1 LATAK
6 AKLLDVITSK
16 PAARKEVALLQDQYG
31 PGDNVATDQFV
42 VKTGVR
48 LQTGIARE
56 AAHNCFHGGAIFQ
69 DIASNLVRVQ
79 PQVSLGAG
87 ETVIGKSS
95 FEDWIRNLAGVLAK
109 NYHSNNGIFLF
120 LTIFVLTVVRRGNLK
135 LALVLVLNIRMGK
148 LREQFRQLT
157 IGQGK

>member
-1 LATAK
+1 
-6 AKLLDVITSK
+6 
-16 PAARKEVALLQDQYG
+16 
-31 PGDNVATDQFV
+31 
-42 VKTGVR
+42 
-48 LQTGIARE
+48 
-56 AAHNCFHGGAIFQ
+56 
-69 DIASNLVRVQ
+69 
-79 PQVSLGAG
+79 LGAE

-95 FEDWIRNLAGVLAK
+95 FEYWIWNLAGVLAK